1 MFSCKFCE
9 ISKNNFFTEQLR
21 ATASANRKNINLV
34 KMKDVDLNWQDFCKR
49 GKAVKRLLT
58 APKKNYYPLVKP
70 QKRPP
75 DFHDFADKLKD
86 IIPGSVLNTAVPK
99 PKVDFV
105 RETLKHDET
114 KIELPIS
121 RGQFDNSLW
130 FLFIGFITASKSHE
144 VMTKMK
150 KVVSGGGG
158 VVNLWSSFQ
167 NVSQISLRF
176 KT

>member
-1 MFSCKFCE
+1 MFACKFCE

-105 RETLKHDET
+105 RETLKHEWNKDWAPN
-114 KIELPIS
+114 IERPVW
-121 RGQFDNSLW
+121 QF
-130 FLFIGFITASKSHE
+130 T
-144 VMTKMK
+144 
-150 KVVSGGGG
+150 VVF
-158 VVNLWSSFQ
+158 VHRVYNRFEIPWS
-167 NVSQISLRF
+167 ND
-176 KT
+176 KNEKGC

>member
-1 MFSCKFCE
+1 M
-9 ISKNNFFTEQLR
+9 
-21 ATASANRKNINLV
+21 
-34 KMKDVDLNWQDFCKR
+34 
-49 GKAVKRLLT
+49 LT

-99 PKVDFV
+99 PEVNFV

>member
-1 MFSCKFCE
+1 MVQVFSCKFCE
-9 ISKNNFFTEQLR
+9 ISKNTFFTEQLR
-21 ATASANRKNINLV
+21 ATASANRKNIYLV
-34 KMKDVDLNWQDFCKR
+34 KIKDVDLNWQDFCKR
-49 GKAVKRLLT
+49 GKTVKRLLT
-58 APKKNYYPLVKP
+58 APKKNYSSLVQP

-99 PKVDFV
+99 PKFDFV
-105 RETLKHDET
+105 RGTLKHEWNKDC
-114 KIELPIS
+114 
-121 RGQFDNSLW
+121 QFDNSRW
-130 FLFIGFITASKSHE
+130 FLFIKGFITASKSHQ

-150 KVVSGGGG
+150 KVVSGGGD

-167 NVSQISLRF
+167 NVSQISLHF

>member
-1 MFSCKFCE
+1 MFACKFCE

-49 GKAVKRLLT
+49 GKAVKILLT

-105 RETLKHDET
+105 RETLKHEWNKD
-114 KIELPIS
+114 
-121 RGQFDNSLW
+121 
-130 FLFIGFITASKSHE
+130 
-144 VMTKMK
+144 
-150 KVVSGGGG
+150 
-158 VVNLWSSFQ
+158 
-167 NVSQISLRF
+167 
-176 KT
+176 